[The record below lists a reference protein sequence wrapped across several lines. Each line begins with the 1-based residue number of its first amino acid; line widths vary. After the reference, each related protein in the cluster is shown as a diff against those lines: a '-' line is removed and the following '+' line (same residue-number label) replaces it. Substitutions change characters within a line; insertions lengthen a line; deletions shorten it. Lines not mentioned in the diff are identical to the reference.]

1 LLEGVKSSYQHK
13 RVKMIIVG
21 IIVTAMI
28 KLQQLVISE
37 PDKFTI
43 NAGQLFGNWQHRLR
57 QLSLYSMHI
66 VTSALHHG

>member
-43 NAGQLFGNWQHRLR
+43 NAGQLFGN
-57 QLSLYSMHI
+57 
-66 VTSALHHG
+66 